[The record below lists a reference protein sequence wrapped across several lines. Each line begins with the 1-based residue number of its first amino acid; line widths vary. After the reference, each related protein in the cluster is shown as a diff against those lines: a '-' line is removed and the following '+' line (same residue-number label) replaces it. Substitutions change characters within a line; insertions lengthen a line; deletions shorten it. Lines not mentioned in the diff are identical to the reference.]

1 MSASIILFSDSSSCD
16 RKLIWLIKGG
26 INELKFLQQLEDSWM
41 HIGTKFH
48 SYWTS
53 GMRDMNFSPRKT
65 ESKNSLYGI
74 GLHQN
79 NKVKVAL
86 KIGHEESV
94 KMRCISLVQR
104 SCNQITSNK

>member
-1 MSASIILFSDSSSCD
+1 MLLSESSSCD
-16 RKLIWLIKGG
+16 RKLIWLTKWSS
-26 INELKFLQQLEDSWM
+26 NELNFLHKLEDSWM

-79 NKVKVAL
+79 NKIKVAL
-86 KIGHEESV
+86 KIGHEELV
-94 KMRCISLVQR
+94 K
-104 SCNQITSNK
+104 

>member
-79 NKVKVAL
+79 NKIKVAL

-94 KMRCISLVQR
+94 KMINISLV
-104 SCNQITSNK
+104 